1 MTRYGSILRNRNYR
15 GGRVI
20 VFSDASLSSRY
31 GTSPRW
37 RASSNAS
44 GSSARYYSSRRSYYN
59 PTRKRVSE
67 NPVPRRYPA
76 EQDYTLKEAMTTSS
90 FRLLAVS
97 SGFLNTVH
105 PGISFLMAPVMVW
118 FLQGEGLSEED
129 RLPIAAAFIGI
140 LPLSALV
147 FYPIVGLPSDRIS
160 KTKSSAVCMVSGAL
174 SMVAL

>member
-1 MTRYGSILRNRNYR
+1 MVVSLSFLMRRFPVGMGLLPDGERPQTPLDPPRDITQA
-15 GGRVI
+15 GRVI
-20 VFSDASLSSRY
+20 TTQPVE
-31 GTSPRW
+31 TV
-37 RASSNAS
+37 
-44 GSSARYYSSRRSYYN
+44 SA
-59 PTRKRVSE
+59 

-118 FLQGEGLSEED
+118 FLQCGGLSEED
-129 RLPIAAAFIGI
+129 GLTIGAAFIGI
-140 LPLSALV
+140 LSLNALV
-147 FYPIVGLPSDRIS
+147 FYPIVGLLSDRIS

>member
-1 MTRYGSILRNRNYR
+1 MRRFPVGMGLLPDGERPQTPLDPPRDITQ

-20 VFSDASLSSRY
+20 TTQPVE
-31 GTSPRW
+31 TV
-37 RASSNAS
+37 
-44 GSSARYYSSRRSYYN
+44 SA
-59 PTRKRVSE
+59 

-118 FLQGEGLSEED
+118 FLQCGGLSEED
-129 RLPIAAAFIGI
+129 GLTIAAAFIGI
-140 LPLSALV
+140 LSLSALV
-147 FYPIVGLPSDRIS
+147 FYPIVGLLSDRIS

-174 SMVAL
+174 STGAL